1 MISIKEI
8 VVIHEILI
16 DHFGGLKGIRDKD
29 SLEAALNRPL
39 QTFNNK
45 ELYPSILEKVA
56 ALLESLIKNHP
67 FHDGNKR
74 IGYTISRLILLNNGM
89 DIKASEIEKYDFIIS
104 IAENKLNYRHI
115 LDWLKNHTY

>member
-8 VVIHEILI
+8 VAIHEILI
-16 DHFGGLKGIRDKD
+16 DHFGGLQGIRDKD
-29 SLEAALNRPL
+29 SLEAALSRPL
-39 QTFNNK
+39 QTFDNK

-74 IGYTISRLILLNNGM
+74 IGYTVSRLILLNNGM

-104 IAENKLNYRHI
+104 VAEN
-115 LDWLKNHTY
+115 

>member
-8 VVIHEILI
+8 VAIHEILI
-16 DHFGGLKGIRDKD
+16 DHFGGLQGIRDKD

-39 QTFNNK
+39 QTFDNK

-74 IGYTISRLILLNNGM
+74 IGYTVSRLILLNNGM

-104 IAENKLNYRHI
+104 IAENKLDYRHI
-115 LDWLKNHTY
+115 LDWLKNHT

>member
-8 VVIHEILI
+8 VAIHEILI
-16 DHFGGLKGIRDKD
+16 DHFGGLQGIRDKD

-39 QTFNNK
+39 QTFDNK
-45 ELYPSILEKVA
+45 ELYPSLLEKVA

-74 IGYTISRLILLNNGM
+74 LGYTVSRLILLNNDM
-89 DIKASEIEKYDFIIS
+89 DIKASEIEKYNFIIS
-104 IAENKLNYRHI
+104 IAENKVDYRHI

>member
-8 VVIHEILI
+8 VAIHEILI
-16 DHFGGLKGIRDKD
+16 DHFGGLQGIRDKD

-39 QTFNNK
+39 QTFDNK
-45 ELYPSILEKVA
+45 ELYPSLLEKVA

-74 IGYTISRLILLNNGM
+74 LGYTVTRLILLNNDM
-89 DIKASEIEKYDFIIS
+89 DIEASEVEKYDFIIS
-104 IAENKLNYRHI
+104 IAENKVEYSHI